1 MRPFRFNAH
10 PACFDG
16 ASAAAEMYG
25 YLSLPR
31 QAGPPQQGV
40 VLCNPFGQEA
50 VRSHRMYRVLSERL
64 ARAGVACL
72 RFDYLG
78 TGDSDGDDE
87 EVTLKICVEN
97 TLRADQELRGV
108 AGCTHV
114 SWLGLRFGAAVA
126 ALASVSAPHKP
137 DRLFLWDPVEDG
149 PAWVEQLKREHALA
163 LLTLDFWRPG
173 GPPKRALPAPVTLQL
188 LGESDKTSP
197 SDVAVFESQ
206 GFLVNERL
214 HQEIRAIT
222 REAYEAVRCSRLIVI
237 AAGEAQRKSLAA
249 LENARRILSY
259 EMAQVAPSQW
269 NSDEAISAAIVPNDV
284 IALVLA
290 EMAGGGQ

>member
-1 MRPFRFNAH
+1 MRPFRFHAQT
-10 PACFDG
+10 
-16 ASAAAEMYG
+16 ASLDKASSGTEMYG
-25 YLSLPR
+25 YLSLPSQVER
-31 QAGPPQQGV
+31 PQQGV

-50 VRSHRMYRVLSERL
+50 VRSHRLYRVLSERL

-78 TGDSDGDDE
+78 TGDSDGEDE
-87 EVTLKICVEN
+87 EVTLKTCVEN
-97 TLRADQELRGV
+97 TLRADQVLRRE

-126 ALASVSAPHKP
+126 ALASLSAQQKP

-149 PAWVEQLKREHALA
+149 EAWVEQLKREHHLA
-163 LLTLDFWRPG
+163 LQALDFWRPG
-173 GPPKRALPAPVTLQL
+173 SHPKLAIPAPAKVRL
-188 LGESDKTSP
+188 LAQGTRTEAGE
-197 SDVAVFESQ
+197 VAVFESQ

-214 HQEIRAIT
+214 HQEIRALKPET
-222 REAYEAVRCSRLIVI
+222 YEAVRCSRLIVI
-237 AAGEAQRKSLAA
+237 AAGEAQRRSLAG

-259 EMAQVAPSQW
+259 EMALVAPSQW

-284 IALVLA
+284 ISLVLT

>member
-1 MRPFRFNAH
+1 MRPFRFNA
-10 PACFDG
+10 D
-16 ASAAAEMYG
+16 AAGLAEVSSDTEMYG
-25 YLSLPR
+25 YLSLPSPLG
-31 QAGPPQQGV
+31 QVQQGV

-72 RFDYLG
+72 RFDYFG
-78 TGDSDGDDE
+78 TGDSDGEDE
-87 EVTLKICVEN
+87 QVTLKTCVEN
-97 TLRADQELRGV
+97 TLRADQELRRV

-126 ALASVSAPHKP
+126 AFASISAQHKP
-137 DRLFLWDPVEDG
+137 DRLFLWDPIEDG
-149 PAWVEQLKREHALA
+149 AAWVEQLKREHELA
-163 LLTLDFWRPG
+163 LLALDFWRPG
-173 GPPKRALPAPVTLQL
+173 GRPKTSLPAPITPRL
-188 LGESDKTSP
+188 LGQGERALAQ
-197 SDVAVFESQ
+197 DVAVFESQ
-206 GFLVNERL
+206 GFLVNEQL
-214 HQEIRAIT
+214 HQEIRAIK

-237 AAGEAQRKSLAA
+237 AAGEAQRKSLSG
-249 LENARRILSY
+249 LEKARRILSY